1 MSRRKEMFLVIDTE
15 TCNTVEQPLPY
26 DIGFAIC
33 DRMGNIAEERSYV
46 VAETFLDMKD
56 TMKSAYFAEK
66 IPRVHSRVSHALKEM
81 QVPEV

>member
-1 MSRRKEMFLVIDTE
+1 MSRRKEMFLIIDTE

-33 DRMGNIAEERSYV
+33 DRMGNIKIEKNKV

-56 TMKSAYFAEK
+56 TMKSAYIAEK
-66 IPRVHSRVSHALKEM
+66 IP
-81 QVPEV
+81 QY